1 MFLDMEQLLIFL
13 IIGEIQDW
21 NPVLDL
27 KSERVDQVVDD
38 HDIVQVSV
46 LDDPQVLN
54 VKPIMSLH
62 AVLSMEDSVNG
73 LVLFVQMSNDGLGI
87 VNRWGSENINEEVL
101 AHSVQ
106 KLKAM
111 GSDVEPE
118 LVAIQF
124 KVHVRFF
131 IIEDRMNQRFVK
143 VQHQQLLRSV

>member
-1 MFLDMEQLLIFL
+1 MEQLLIFL

-87 VNRWGSENINEEVL
+87 VNR
-101 AHSVQ
+101 
-106 KLKAM
+106 
-111 GSDVEPE
+111 
-118 LVAIQF
+118 
-124 KVHVRFF
+124 
-131 IIEDRMNQRFVK
+131 
-143 VQHQQLLRSV
+143 